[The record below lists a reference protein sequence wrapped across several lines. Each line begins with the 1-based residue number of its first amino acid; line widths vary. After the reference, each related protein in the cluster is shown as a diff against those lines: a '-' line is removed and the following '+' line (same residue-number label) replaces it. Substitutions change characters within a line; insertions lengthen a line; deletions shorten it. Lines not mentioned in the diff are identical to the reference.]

1 MDHILEVSRRKILI
15 SILVCSLLSAC
26 FGFGQVSA
34 AEESV
39 SAYRIDVVTNAVV
52 EANDYIQIAI
62 YIAAVCVFVVCIVSI
77 MLAGKDHKRKK
88 ATHKDVTGQIRNV
101 YVDSKS

>member
-1 MDHILEVSRRKILI
+1 MDQILEVSRMKILI
-15 SILVCSLLSAC
+15 SIVVCTLLSAC

-34 AEESV
+34 AEGSV
-39 SAYRIDVVTNAVV
+39 SAYRIDVATDVV
-52 EANDYIQIAI
+52 EANDYMQIVI
-62 YIAAVCVFVVCIVSI
+62 YLAAVCVFAVCIVSI